1 VYSTKPAVNHC
12 ADCFFERSF
21 ASESND
27 KTGGSGKKVKTY
39 TSNKKTLLLMKK
51 IILTLSLV
59 ALISSSFV
67 SCSTD
72 DSALQNDTANADL
85 GVQIDNG
92 DKDLPKPPMR
102 P

>member
-1 VYSTKPAVNHC
+1 
-12 ADCFFERSF
+12 
-21 ASESND
+21 
-27 KTGGSGKKVKTY
+27 
-39 TSNKKTLLLMKK
+39 MKK
-51 IILTLSLV
+51 FILTLSLV

-72 DSALQNDTANADL
+72 DSAMEDSKAGDFGIVTP
-85 GVQIDNG
+85 IDNG

>member
-1 VYSTKPAVNHC
+1 
-12 ADCFFERSF
+12 
-21 ASESND
+21 
-27 KTGGSGKKVKTY
+27 
-39 TSNKKTLLLMKK
+39 MKK

-72 DSALQNDTANADL
+72 DSALQNDAANTDL
-85 GVQIDNG
+85 GLQIDNG

>member
-1 VYSTKPAVNHC
+1 
-12 ADCFFERSF
+12 
-21 ASESND
+21 
-27 KTGGSGKKVKTY
+27 
-39 TSNKKTLLLMKK
+39 MKK

-72 DSALQNDTANADL
+72 DSALEDSNAAEL
-85 GVQIDNG
+85 GITTPIIDNG